1 MNKAVFITG
10 AQYGTGYG
18 IAEFFAKQGW
28 DIFIT
33 SRRGNEAITAAEK
46 LSDTYGVFAKGYECN
61 IGNEQQ
67 IIDIVKKEPR
77 TEELTSASDEPVLID
92 KTSLMN
98 NIESF
103 IINNTDSRPVDVIK
117 IVDNHPVASVDLTQV
132 AMNVVNYLIE
142 EKEVECIS
150 VKEILQ
156 AMLSPD
162 IQDDDNKTKDNI
174 DNNENCQHQAN

>member
-1 MNKAVFITG
+1 MTLQDIMNEDTISRSHLIGVI
-10 AQYGTGYG
+10 
-18 IAEFFAKQGW
+18 KQHH
-28 DIFIT
+28 DMMTPFQKH
-33 SRRGNEAITAAEK
+33 R
-46 LSDTYGVFAKGYECN
+46 LSTTEY
-61 IGNEQQ
+61 EQQ

-132 AMNVVNYLIE
+132 AMNIVNYLIE
-142 EKEVECIS
+142 EKEVECVS

-174 DNNENCQHQAN
+174 DNNANCQHQAN